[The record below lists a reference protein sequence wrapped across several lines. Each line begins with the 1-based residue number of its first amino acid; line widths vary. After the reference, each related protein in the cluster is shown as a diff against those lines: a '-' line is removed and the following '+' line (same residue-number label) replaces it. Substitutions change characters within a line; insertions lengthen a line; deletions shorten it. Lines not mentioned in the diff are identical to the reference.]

1 MSTITVLYIDND
13 NILEVCHVREELTG
27 DFLNSATVQVTLFNS
42 DGAETTGDT
51 WPKPM
56 PYVANSKGV
65 YRVLLPASL
74 DLQPN
79 GRYAAEIVVDAGSGL
94 LGKWTVDCVA
104 RVRGS

>member
-1 MSTITVLYIDND
+1 MSTISVLYIDND

-27 DFLNSATVQVTLFNS
+27 DYLNSATVEVTLYDA

-56 PYVANSKGV
+56 PYVAASKGV
-65 YRVLLPASL
+65 YRAMLPASL

-79 GRYAAEIVVDAGSGL
+79 ARYSAEIEVDAGAGL
-94 LGKWTVDCVA
+94 LGKWTVYCVA
-104 RVRGS
+104 RVRDS

>member
-1 MSTITVLYIDND
+1 MSTITVLYVDND
-13 NILEVCHVREELTG
+13 NILEVCHLREELTG
-27 DFLNSATVQVTLFNS
+27 DFLNTATVQVTLFDA

-65 YRVLLPASL
+65 YRTVLPAAL

-79 GRYAAEIVVDAGSGL
+79 SRYAAEINVDAGVSL
-94 LGKWTVDCVA
+94 LAKWVVNCVA
-104 RVRGS
+104 RVRDS